1 MVNRRYLRIK
11 VFNALYSFHQSEGA
25 SGAKLEKE
33 LFVSIDRTFDLYVSL
48 LLLFGELRE
57 QAERH
62 MAERK
67 LKRLP
72 TASDLNPDRR
82 FVDGPILTALANS
95 PRLQKEAEARK
106 VNWVGHGEWL
116 QGLFRTIEQ
125 SELYKAHMTSPT
137 VGFNEERAFL
147 AAIFEEYIA
156 NGEGLHD
163 MLEGRTIHWMEDLDM
178 ACSMLKRKL
187 DQLRPADLEGDRVA
201 EMEKMDPD
209 EIEFVQVLFRRSI
222 ELNDENEALIGQRA
236 SNWESE
242 RIAVADMLLMKMA
255 LTEARELDQ
264 IPVKVTLNEYIEI
277 AKAYSTPKSKNFIN
291 GILDSLFTEMRKDG
305 RIVKVGRGLIEN

>member
-33 LFVSIDRTFDLYVSL
+33 LFTSIDRTFDLYVSL

-95 PRLQKEAEARK
+95 PRLQKEAETRK

-125 SELYKAHMTSPT
+125 SELYKAYMTDPAA
-137 VGFNEERAFL
+137 GFNEERAFL
-147 AAIFEEYIA
+147 AGIFEEYIA

-187 DQLRPADLEGDRVA
+187 DQLKPADLEGDRVA
-201 EMEKMDPD
+201 EMERMDPD

-277 AKAYSTPKSKNFIN
+277 AKAYSTPKSKSFIN

>member
-25 SGAKLEKE
+25 SAAKLEKE

-57 QAERH
+57 QGERH

-82 FVDGPILTALANS
+82 FVDGPILVALANS
-95 PRLQKEAEARK
+95 PRLQKEAELRK

-125 SELYKAHMTSPT
+125 SELYKAHMASPS

-147 AAIFEEYIA
+147 AAVFEEYIA
-156 NGEGLHD
+156 NSEGLHD

-187 DQLRPADLEGDRVA
+187 DQLKPADLEGDRVA

-222 ELNDENEALIGQRA
+222 ELSDENEALIGERA